1 MDQLI
6 TVEEVSEHLKNPPSL
21 DPRPDFLKIR
31 ALQKHII
38 KALKKLLCPQSQ
50 MHGWTGLVMDPALY
64 VLLEP
69 TAFIVPVSPGDVP
82 TYPGFASPSIIKNID
97 NLFER
102 DRNYY
107 LSFVNINRA
116 CFTMLDDSV
125 NDRYKVSN
133 TPNLTGWNSSM
144 TIREIIVQLTTNYG
158 VPDAMVMFNNDK
170 LFRSPFPATEPP
182 EMLFHRLEQC
192 QEVQTIGQDP
202 YTETHIIN
210 VAVRILMQSGMFQPK
225 EFETWAAVPLKTYQA
240 LKTFIHGAYTRRLTA
255 ITLRNTAGQL
265 GYVAN
270 QNLFNMLSDDNPDDG
285 STDDTAT
292 TITHTAA
299 AVTTGVSSLG
309 QTYAPTAAPT
319 NIPSEVATAIQQLSA
334 NQTAIMQ
341 QMAAMTFAS
350 PPAQQTAFHVPPV
363 PSINVPGAGYQQ
375 NRGGRRGGSRG
386 GRGRGRNTRQRTP
399 RGGQQVPGPP
409 IPPMPGFPL
418 FAAPIAPP
426 GGFQMATTARRPE
439 FSNTTK
445 YFPNWNVC
453 FSCGFDVEDWHT
465 SATCP
470 ADWRKQHHQDG
481 FTRANAQQYITA
493 GYKPCQKGMHKN
505 VLPTNT

>member
-334 NQTAIMQ
+334 NQH
-341 QMAAMTFAS
+341 AADGGDDIRLS
-350 PPAQQTAFHVPPV
+350 PCSTDCLPC
-363 PSINVPGAGYQQ
+363 
-375 NRGGRRGGSRG
+375 
-386 GRGRGRNTRQRTP
+386 
-399 RGGQQVPGPP
+399 
-409 IPPMPGFPL
+409 
-418 FAAPIAPP
+418 PP
-426 GGFQMATTARRPE
+426 GTVDQRSGCRLPAESRRTTWRQSGWTGPWTQHSSTYPTRRPAGPGTTNPTDAWISTIRGADCSPWRI
-439 FSNTTK
+439 SNGDDSTLPRI
-445 YFPNWNVC
+445 F
-453 FSCGFDVEDWHT
+453 
-465 SATCP
+465 
-470 ADWRKQHHQDG
+470 QHHQ
-481 FTRANAQQYITA
+481 I
-493 GYKPCQKGMHKN
+493 
-505 VLPTNT
+505 LP